1 MADLFSKYSDKFR
14 EELIYLKCYHGD
26 DNEELRAHVDRATEM
41 AAQDGA
47 DETLG
52 VTYYYIANAFFVT
65 DNLQETVRFCDMAG
79 AYLMD
84 SEQYT
89 LLILLYNLYG
99 AIMILEGNDNT
110 AMDYLMTAIDIIRE
124 HDVEAEAEIIYNNI
138 AIMFTSSGG
147 YAAALPLFRK
157 CWETLENKKGDRENS
172 FNRINVYS
180 WIGICLLRTGSTEG
194 IVRFGDELDRMI
206 AKADAEK
213 SLYPKFTAC
222 LFKAEKAFIMG
233 EEDNKG
239 KAISELEAV
248 AMKANYTEYAQEYKG
263 YTDLL
268 LKYCGEDTVRHC
280 AEHLAVMVEEPKY
293 TDYTKIN
300 LYSMLI
306 NCCRKIGESEK
317 VQEYCDIYYELSTR
331 RYQDSYR
338 NLRKTMNA
346 HEQIYRLHKSEQKI
360 KLENQKLALEAK
372 RDELTGLPNR
382 TAFDEYIDKFFR
394 EIADGNQKF
403 AVEIFDIDSFKTIND
418 TYGHLAGDA
427 ALKAIGECLKKAAE
441 DNACFAARYG
451 GDEFVILEDGWDA
464 ERSERFAKELA
475 KSVAE
480 KNIPNENSNVSGS
493 VTISQ
498 GIFIHSEADGHM
510 GLLDCFVKADKALYK
525 AKKYGGNRVEVSNG
539 RGHKK
544 ITEW

>member
-180 WIGICLLRTGSTEG
+180 WIGICLLRTGRTEG

-268 LKYCGEDTVRHC
+268 LKYCGEDTVRHF

-464 ERSERFAKELA
+464 ERAERFAKELA